1 MERFKANSKAPA
13 VTEAVQHCK
22 RLVLSENLARLVLRS
37 EAAVNQ
43 WRHEVLDHRHDGSLD
58 AVQAMETPENF
69 RLTEIAE
76 WACKAVPGLRS
87 TLTRQQLQ
95 VEGQVSHDLSRPD
108 AAAAYANLLESEFGQ
123 YTAFLADLTTR
134 QTASEEELK
143 KLAAEDKEELR
154 RVAEAQLLGTVSND
168 SQETTNQNSVRG
180 GWCRMHHIVVADLPV
195 KVMPLITAYVRRFA
209 AERSLPL
216 DSVATLVLG
225 DFSGKPFVSKETLTS
240 LQSFVANCDLP
251 CLFFVPAVTPRT
263 GVARVGH
270 LPEAEEGSLSQSDDA
285 GEAVVV
291 ALPSSTPVIGT
302 GGTIAQ
308 PTKKRRAQ
316 LQSRRREF
324 RAALAPSTVLDEDFS
339 LHFDCSRNGKVSCS
353 GFSLEP
359 VSTDTWLS
367 KTCIASGSAGPFPRP
382 SLVVA
387 TSKTAAVTARATGV
401 VKQVAPGEASFAD
414 RSQKGPLA
422 YQKLF
427 ESVID
432 GLTTSSQKK
441 SSLVVVALE
450 GGVADDGLGVLK
462 AGQSKGQFPVG
473 YLYLERHDHLKGIA
487 RARLM
492 SEISE
497 LLVSKALTVPG
508 FTPGRNSNQKSK
520 VNVSEEARLFS
531 EGLKVLKL
539 DTEARLVVPSDSD
552 VASSHASASVFST
565 LATIRE
571 KTEKFKVQV
580 GAGDSADAAVTFKSK
595 ELFQQRH
602 TVAQVLGFDF
612 CKGLKLLVHS
622 SGCALY
628 NETDSELVVGAKGPT
643 PLIGYG
649 AMSVITSAESEKF
662 GGRKMQWTLTSA
674 TAASKVLMLRAGD
687 ASCAQSVGSVLE
699 DLKYSPD
706 RPDVALYGHDG
717 STTANRQLMLKAR
730 LPMLAVAGENPT
742 ASQVT
747 LANAGLLVQKPS
759 SPKLK
764 LVRVLQA
771 AESPAAPAC
780 YLMPR
785 QQSTLFWLCAEKL
798 ALAPRE
804 VLCL

>member
-87 TLTRQQLQ
+87 ILTRQQLQ

-285 GEAVVV
+285 GE
-291 ALPSSTPVIGT
+291 
-302 GGTIAQ
+302 
-308 PTKKRRAQ
+308 
-316 LQSRRREF
+316 
-324 RAALAPSTVLDEDFS
+324 
-339 LHFDCSRNGKVSCS
+339 
-353 GFSLEP
+353 
-359 VSTDTWLS
+359 
-367 KTCIASGSAGPFPRP
+367 
-382 SLVVA
+382 
-387 TSKTAAVTARATGV
+387 
-401 VKQVAPGEASFAD
+401 VAPGEASFAD